1 MGNEMMADA
10 TTVEMTI
17 DDQGLEEQVDSLEIE
32 KYEVVDLL
40 NALFVTK
47 KGTDAQTVHTRTGL
61 ILNFVHIVG

>member
-1 MGNEMMADA
+1 MDNETREDA

-17 DDQGLEEQVDSLEIE
+17 DDPGLEEQAGSLEVE

-47 KGTDAQTVHTRTGL
+47 KGTDALTVRTRTGL
-61 ILNFVHIVG
+61 IRNFVHIVG

>member
-17 DDQGLEEQVDSLEIE
+17 DDQGLEEQVDSLEVE

-47 KGTDAQTVHTRTGL
+47 KGIDAPTVRTRTGL
-61 ILNFVHIVG
+61 I

>member
-1 MGNEMMADA
+1 MGNEMRADA

-17 DDQGLEEQVDSLEIE
+17 DDQGLEEQVDSLDVE

-40 NALFVTK
+40 NTLFVTK

>member
-10 TTVEMTI
+10 TTVGMTI
-17 DDQGLEEQVDSLEIE
+17 DDQDLEEQVDSLEIE

-47 KGTDAQTVHTRTGL
+47 KDTDAQTVHTRIGL
-61 ILNFVHIVG
+61 I

>member
-1 MGNEMMADA
+1 MDNETREDA
-10 TTVEMTI
+10 TIVEMTI
-17 DDQGLEEQVDSLEIE
+17 DDQGLEEQAGSLEVE

>member
-17 DDQGLEEQVDSLEIE
+17 ADQGLEEQVDSLEVE

-47 KGTDAQTVHTRTGL
+47 KGTYAQIVRTRTGL
-61 ILNFVHIVG
+61 IWNFVHIVG

>member
-10 TTVEMTI
+10 MTVEMTI
-17 DDQGLEEQVDSLEIE
+17 DDQGLEEQVDSLEFE

-47 KGTDAQTVHTRTGL
+47 KGIDAPTVRTRT
-61 ILNFVHIVG
+61 